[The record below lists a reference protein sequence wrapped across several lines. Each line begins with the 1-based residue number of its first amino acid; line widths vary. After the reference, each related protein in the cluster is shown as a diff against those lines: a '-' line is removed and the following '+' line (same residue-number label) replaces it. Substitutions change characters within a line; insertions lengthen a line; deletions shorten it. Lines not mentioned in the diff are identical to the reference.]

1 MPRLAFRLCLLALL
15 MVATVSTFIPRA
27 YADAASEIQS
37 VISDQLK
44 AFNEDDTQRAY
55 GHAADVIKQIFP
67 SSQIFM
73 EMVKTGYPPVYRAKE
88 WSFVDP
94 TPLENGYSQIVRLT
108 DQQGRQWSAI
118 YTLERDKTG
127 EWKITG
133 CRLLKSE
140 GMV

>member
-1 MPRLAFRLCLLALL
+1 MSRFAFRLCLFVLL
-15 MVATVSTFIPRA
+15 LCACATGFIQRA
-27 YADAASEIQS
+27 KADAASEIQS

-73 EMVKTGYPPVYRAKE
+73 EMVRTGYPPVYRAKS
-88 WSFVDP
+88 WTFNDP

-108 DQQGRQWSAI
+108 DEQGRIWNAL
-118 YTLERDKTG
+118 YTLERNGAG

>member
-1 MPRLAFRLCLLALL
+1 MVLTFVSRLAFVFSLLFMTMPA
-15 MVATVSTFIPRA
+15 AR
-27 YADAASEIQS
+27 ADAVSEIQS
-37 VISDQLK
+37 VIADQLK

-73 EMVKTGYPPVYRAKE
+73 EMVRTGYPPVYRAKS
-88 WSFVDP
+88 WSFSEP
-94 TPLENGYSQIVRLT
+94 TPLDNGYSQIVKLT
-108 DQQGRQWSAI
+108 DDQGRIWNAL
-118 YTLERDKTG
+118 YTLERDSKG

>member
-1 MPRLAFRLCLLALL
+1 MPRYAFRLCLLALL
-15 MVATVSTFIPRA
+15 MFASVTTFAPRA
-27 YADAASEIQS
+27 HADAASEIQS

-55 GHAADVIKQIFP
+55 GHAADIIKKIFP

-73 EMVKTGYPPVYRAKE
+73 EMVKTGYPPVYRAKS
-88 WSFVDP
+88 WSFNEP
-94 TPLENGYSQIVRLT
+94 TPLDNGYSQIVRLT
-108 DQQGRQWSAI
+108 DEQGRMWSAL
-118 YTLERDKTG
+118 YTLERDSAG

>member
-1 MPRLAFRLCLLALL
+1 MPLFAFRLSLMALIILAC
-15 MVATVSTFIPRA
+15 ATIVSPHA
-27 YADAASEIQS
+27 KADAASDIQS
-37 VISDQLK
+37 VIADQLK

-55 GHAADVIKQIFP
+55 AHAADTIKQIFP

-73 EMVKTGYPPVYRAKE
+73 EMVRTGYPPVYRAKS
-88 WSFVDP
+88 WSFAEP
-94 TPLENGYSQIVRLT
+94 TPLESGYSQIIRLT
-108 DQQGRQWSAI
+108 DEQGRLWNAL

-127 EWKITG
+127 EWKITS

>member
-1 MPRLAFRLCLLALL
+1 MPRFAFRLCLLALL
-15 MVATVSTFIPRA
+15 MLACATTFVPRA
-27 YADAASEIQS
+27 HADAASEIQS

-55 GHAADVIKQIFP
+55 SHAADVIKQIFP

-73 EMVKTGYPPVYRAKE
+73 EMVKTGYPPVYRAKD

-94 TPLENGYSQIVRLT
+94 TPLDNGYSQIVRLT
-108 DQQGRQWSAI
+108 DEQGRTWSAL
-118 YTLERDKTG
+118 YTLERDSTG